1 MIDLPVKLNEQMRV
15 DLKFN
20 NFWAILVSIIIAV
33 SSFVV
38 TYFGVI
44 RSIDK
49 IDGKIDLLTQ
59 SVNNHIQN
67 EEKRDTFTEVTINNL
82 KISINE
88 VWKQLITLNT
98 LHNR

>member
-67 EEKRDTFTEVTINNL
+67 EEKGDTFTEVTINNL